1 MFDHCLYFNTVSL
14 GRLLEREWA
23 AAFAPF
29 ELSPPQAFLLR
40 LVLAQPARLQ
50 RELADTLTVARP
62 TATRLLD
69 GLQSKGFIERRG
81 SGNDGRESEIHPTPH
96 ARAMAKA
103 LDEASGVV
111 TRRLK
116 KQLGSEVFLAAVKQ
130 LRGVRSALGRGSRC
144 P

>member
-1 MFDHCLYFNTVSL
+1 VFDHCLYFNTVSL

-50 RELADTLTVARP
+50 RELADMLTVARP

-69 GLQSKGFIERRG
+69 GLQAKGLIERRG
-81 SGNDGRESEIHPTPH
+81 SGNDGRESEIHPTPQ

-116 KQLGSEVFLAAVKQ
+116 KQLGSEVFSAVVEQ
-130 LRGVRSALGRGSRC
+130 LRGVRSALG
-144 P
+144 